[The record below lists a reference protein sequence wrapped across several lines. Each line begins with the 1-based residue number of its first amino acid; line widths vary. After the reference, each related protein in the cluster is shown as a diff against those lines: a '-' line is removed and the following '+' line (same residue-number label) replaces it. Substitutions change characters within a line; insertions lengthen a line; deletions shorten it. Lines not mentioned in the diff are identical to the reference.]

1 MTTPRHVT
9 DQHDQA
15 VQDGTLSIDR
25 LDVIAPGAFA
35 AAVAPLFEGA
45 RLFLG
50 RLAMARPFG
59 SVEELFARAR
69 EIAHAMPLEEKLEL
83 IDAHPRLGAPP
94 AEVSVLSYVEQGYG
108 LAGTERTAEGIAGE
122 AVEATAAE
130 TARNEAEAERTRI
143 ASELDRLNAAYEA
156 RFGFRYCVFVAGR
169 SRAELLPEMTA
180 ALEAPREAEITRA
193 LDAVIDIARDRY
205 ATLTA
210 AAAEDPA

>member
-1 MTTPRHVT
+1 MTAPRPAMAR
-9 DQHDQA
+9 HDQGA
-15 VQDGTLSIDR
+15 PDGPLSIDR

-45 RLFLG
+45 RMFLG

-59 SVEELFARAR
+59 SVEALFARAR
-69 EIAHAMPLEEKLEL
+69 EIAHAMPLDEKLEL

-94 AEVSVLSYVEQGYG
+94 DDVSALSYVEQGYG
-108 LAGTERTAEGIAGE
+108 QGGTERTAEG
-122 AVEATAAE
+122 T
-130 TARNEAEAERTRI
+130 ERTRI
-143 ASELDRLNAAYEA
+143 AAELDRLNAAYEA

-169 SRAELLPEMTA
+169 SRAELLPAMTA
-180 ALEAPREAEITRA
+180 ALEATRDAEITRA

>member
-1 MTTPRHVT
+1 MTEAPSPT
-9 DQHDQA
+9 D
-15 VQDGTLSIDR
+15 LSIDR

-59 SVEELFARAR
+59 STEELFARAR
-69 EIAHAMPLEEKLEL
+69 EIAHAMPLDEKIEL

-94 AEVSVLSYVEQGYG
+94 ADVSALSFVEQGYQHD
-108 LAGTERTAEGIAGE
+108 ATEREAEAA
-122 AVEATAAE
+122 AVEADRA
-130 TARNEAEAERTRI
+130 RI
-143 ASELDRLNAAYEA
+143 ATELDRLNAAYEA
-156 RFGFRYCVFVAGR
+156 RLGFRYCVFVAGR

-180 ALEAPREAEITRA
+180 ALDADRDAEISRA

-210 AAAEDPA
+210 AAEEDPP

>member
-1 MTTPRHVT
+1 MTEAPSPA
-9 DQHDQA
+9 D
-15 VQDGTLSIDR
+15 LSIDR

-59 SVEELFARAR
+59 STEELFARAR
-69 EIAHAMPLEEKLEL
+69 EIAHAMPLDEKLEL

-94 AEVSVLSYVEQGYG
+94 ADVSALSFVEQGYQRD
-108 LAGTERTAEGIAGE
+108 ATEREAE
-122 AVEATAAE
+122 AA
-130 TARNEAEAERTRI
+130 AAEAERARVAT
-143 ASELDRLNAAYEA
+143 ELDRLNAAYEA
-156 RFGFRYCVFVAGR
+156 RHGFRYCVFVAGR
-169 SRAELLPEMTA
+169 SRAELLPGMTV
-180 ALEAPREAEITRA
+180 ALDADRDDEIDRA

-210 AAAEDPA
+210 AAAEDLA

>member
-1 MTTPRHVT
+1 MTEAPSPA
-9 DQHDQA
+9 D
-15 VQDGTLSIDR
+15 LSIDR

-69 EIAHAMPLEEKLEL
+69 EIAHAMPLDEKIEL

-94 AEVSVLSYVEQGYG
+94 ADVSALSFVEQGYQRD
-108 LAGTERTAEGIAGE
+108 ATEREAE
-122 AVEATAAE
+122 AA
-130 TARNEAEAERTRI
+130 AAEAERARI
-143 ASELDRLNAAYEA
+143 ATELDRLNAAYEA
-156 RFGFRYCVFVAGR
+156 RLGFRYCVFVAGR

-180 ALEAPREAEITRA
+180 ALDADRDDEIERA